1 MGVFISF
8 TLYLFVIP
16 FSVGVF
22 ISFTL
27 YLLVIP
33 FSVGVFLFL
42 FISFL
47 FSILALLC
55 LFYLGGSLVL
65 VQAKQVRVVLQSF
78 YYKNRE
84 GMGSLYTGEVIIKK
98 RMSNN
103 KSRQAGFTASPGR
116 SNIDH
121 VVFQWVLE

>member
-22 ISFTL
+22 
-27 YLLVIP
+27 
-33 FSVGVFLFL
+33 LFL

-47 FSILALLC
+47 FSIFSLLF
-55 LFYLGGSLVL
+55 LFYVGGSLVL
-65 VQAKQVRVVLQSF
+65 VQVKQVRGVLQSF
-78 YYKNRE
+78 YYKKG

-103 KSRQAGFTASPGR
+103 KVDKPGLQHHLAGQIQITRCFNGYL
-116 SNIDH
+116 NDE
-121 VVFQWVLE
+121 WVRVQMT